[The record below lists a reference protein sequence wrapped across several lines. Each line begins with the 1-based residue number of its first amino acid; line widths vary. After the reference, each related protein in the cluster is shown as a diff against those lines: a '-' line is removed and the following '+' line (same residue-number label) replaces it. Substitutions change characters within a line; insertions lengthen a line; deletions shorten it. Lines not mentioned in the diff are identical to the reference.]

1 MKLLEVIEEGPCP
14 TPEVT
19 TQDPVVSNYTTTV
32 LWTVE
37 KFSLT
42 SGVVRQSSGSRQ
54 AVVRQSSGS
63 RQADVRQSSSRRQAV
78 VRQSS
83 GAVAALA
90 EIVLFLQFL
99 NVLFRPQ
106 GLFSR

>member
-1 MKLLEVIEEGPCP
+1 MFDLMFEFPYNLYY
-14 TPEVT
+14 
-19 TQDPVVSNYTTTV
+19 DSDSYH
-32 LWTVE
+32 
-37 KFSLT
+37 
-42 SGVVRQSSGSRQ
+42 
-54 AVVRQSSGS
+54 
-63 RQADVRQSSSRRQAV
+63 
-78 VRQSS
+78 RQSS